1 MGRGSE
7 PTFTNSAAIVLI
19 IEDTEGGMRRMGE
32 NKRGLPE
39 ERAHNGEV
47 FPRDFPGLRRVE

>member
-1 MGRGSE
+1 
-7 PTFTNSAAIVLI
+7 
-19 IEDTEGGMRRMGE
+19 MRRMGE